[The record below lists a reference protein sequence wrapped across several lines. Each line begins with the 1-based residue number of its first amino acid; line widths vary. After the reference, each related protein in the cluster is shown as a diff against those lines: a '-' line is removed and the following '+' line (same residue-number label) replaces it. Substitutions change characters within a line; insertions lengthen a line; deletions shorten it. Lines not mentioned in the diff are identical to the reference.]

1 MTEARFICLSVVAC
15 SENVDKIL
23 TTKVELLLKEKKEVS

>member
-1 MTEARFICLSVVAC
+1 MSMVAY